1 MTIEQLKKYDFF
13 LLIDRSGSMGI
24 PMPDGKSRYEHAK
37 EATIALAAKCAQF
50 DDDGI
55 TVIPFNN
62 GFKVYN
68 NITDSVDQ
76 VNRIFQ
82 ECDPMSGTDTAKV
95 LKHVLEDYIA
105 RKKSGEAKPIIVIVI
120 TDGEPNDKKAVA
132 DVIIKHANTIERDEE
147 TGITFL
153 QVGNDPEATKF
164 LKKLDDDLQSAGAK
178 FDIVDTKTFDEID
191 ESGMSLAEVLIAA
204 LED

>member
-1 MTIEQLKKYDFF
+1 MTTEELKKYDFI
-13 LLIDRSGSMGI
+13 LLIDRSGSMAT
-24 PMPDGKSRYEHAK
+24 PMKDGKSRYEHAK

-62 GFKVYN
+62 GFKEYGNVKDG
-68 NITDSVDQ
+68 TDQ
-76 VNRIFQ
+76 VARIFE
-82 ECDPMSGTDTAKV
+82 ECEPMSGTDTAGV
-95 LKHVLEDYIA
+95 LKHVLDQYLA
-105 RKKSGEAKPIIVIVI
+105 KRGNPEAKPIIVIVI
-120 TDGEPNDKKAVA
+120 TDGAPNDKAAVA
-132 DVIIKHANTIERDEE
+132 KVIINHANAIERDEE

-153 QVGNDPEATKF
+153 QVGDDLAATKF
-164 LKKLDDDLQSAGAK
+164 LKQLDDDLQAAGAK

-191 ESGMSLAEVLIAA
+191 ASGMSLAEVLIAA